1 VDVRILGPLE
11 VWDEGEQIPLRGA
24 KQRALLA
31 ILALHANEV
40 VSTDRLV
47 DQLWVD
53 QQPDSAA
60 LRVRVSQL
68 RKALRQC
75 GKSLVTQ
82 PPGYSLRLERSQ
94 LDLFRFEDLVGAS
107 TGVDPEIAAA
117 RLREALGVWRG
128 QALADFA
135 YETFAQP
142 AIARLEE
149 LRLVVLEKR
158 IDADLALGR
167 HAELVAEID
176 ALVGEHPFRERL
188 RAQLM
193 LALYRSGRQADA
205 LAVYT
210 ATRKLLVD
218 ELGIEPGTALHEL
231 EAAILRHDPDLDSEP
246 PAAPERSILVAPLDA
261 RRFDDLVALA
271 EPLARRPARELIL
284 AQLIDSASGLAEAS
298 ALARERRR
306 DLQARGMVAR
316 AAAFATDSPAAD
328 LVRIATEQDVDLL
341 LIEASAALLEDETL
355 RHVLSAAPCD
365 VAVLVPRDEVPPPGP
380 VLVPFTGAEHDWT
393 AVELGAWIARSQR
406 VSLQLA
412 GPVESGRDA
421 SRLLARASL
430 AVQRALGVDAEP
442 LLLEPGTESLVAAA
456 DHAALVVVGLT
467 DRWQRDGLGAVR
479 RALVT
484 EARPPAVIVRGG
496 ARPGGLAPPESHT
509 RFTWSIAAR

>member
-1 VDVRILGPLE
+1 MRPSAC
-11 VWDEGEQIPLRGA
+11 GE
-24 KQRALLA
+24 
-31 ILALHANEV
+31 
-40 VSTDRLV
+40 
-47 DQLWVD
+47 
-53 QQPDSAA
+53 DS
-60 LRVRVSQL
+60 
-68 RKALRQC
+68 
-75 GKSLVTQ
+75 
-82 PPGYSLRLERSQ
+82 
-94 LDLFRFEDLVGAS
+94 
-107 TGVDPEIAAA
+107 
-117 RLREALGVWRG
+117 
-128 QALADFA
+128 ALADFA

-210 ATRKLLVD
+210 ATRKLLVG

-261 RRFDDLVALA
+261 SRFDDLIALA

-306 DLQARGMVAR
+306 DLQARGRVAR

-341 LIEASAALLEDETL
+341 LIEAPAALLEDETL
-355 RHVLSAAPCD
+355 RHVLSAVPCD

-393 AVELGAWIARSQR
+393 AVEIGAWIARSQR

-412 GPVESGRDA
+412 ARREWSRCEPV
-421 SRLLARASL
+421 ARACVARGAAS
-430 AVQRALGVDAEP
+430 VGCRRRAAAP
-442 LLLEPGTESLVAAA
+442 RAGTESLVAAA

-484 EARPPAVIVRGG
+484 KCAATGRDRARRREAR
-496 ARPGGLAPPESHT
+496 RPRASRESHALHVVD
-509 RFTWSIAAR
+509 RRALADAPS